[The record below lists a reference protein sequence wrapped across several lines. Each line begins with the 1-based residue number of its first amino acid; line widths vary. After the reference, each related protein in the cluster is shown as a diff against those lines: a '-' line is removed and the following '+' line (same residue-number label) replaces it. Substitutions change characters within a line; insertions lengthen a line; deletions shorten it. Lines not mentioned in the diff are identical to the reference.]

1 MGSSPGQQTIQGAC
15 VSETAVH
22 DHGRR
27 LDQREFRPMAEVP
40 FRPAR
45 QLSEYKGKG
54 ASASREISTRVL
66 GNLMLV
72 SSCGTKRTACL

>member
-1 MGSSPGQQTIQGAC
+1 VGSSPDQQTIQGAC
-15 VSETAVH
+15 ETAVH

-45 QLSEYKGKG
+45 QLSEYEKGPLLAGK
-54 ASASREISTRVL
+54 E
-66 GNLMLV
+66 
-72 SSCGTKRTACL
+72 

>member
-1 MGSSPGQQTIQGAC
+1 MGSCHGQQTIQGAC

-27 LDQREFRPMAEVP
+27 LNQREFRPMAEVP
-40 FRPAR
+40 FRPVR

-54 ASASREISTRVL
+54 ASASREHVDPRCSKTSKDNKTQKQI
-66 GNLMLV
+66 
-72 SSCGTKRTACL
+72 C